1 VLRLERSPWS
11 LRSRTALQRLRMPGL
26 KKLKKK
32 RKFNYGRD
40 RGRVRKQQEKTTKFN
55 VKVDC
60 QAMKEMWDNRVTLK
74 ENLAIMGVAVDANTV
89 VPRITA
95 RKKMVKDLKR
105 QKGLL
110 LLQEGETEE
119 VEGKHK
125 SEVVTRLE
133 QEAEYVAKQTFRFTT
148 TQVMELLS
156 ASL

>member
-1 VLRLERSPWS
+1 
-11 LRSRTALQRLRMPGL
+11 MPGL

-74 ENLAIMGVAVDANTV
+74 ENLASMGVAVDANTV

-95 RKKMVKDLKR
+95 KKKMVKDLKR

-110 LLQEGETEE
+110 QQEGEAEETEE
-119 VEGKHK
+119 TEEAEGKQK
-125 SEVVTRLE
+125 SEVVNRLE
-133 QEAEYVAKQTFRFTT
+133 QEAEYVPKQTFRFTT
-148 TQVMELLS
+148 TQVNDTDWCKFLWLL
-156 ASL
+156 